1 MHSKQ
6 QHRQS
11 MRWLAL
17 WGTLLAVCFAA
28 ISASALYGTRQD
40 AGQAARDASANLA
53 LMVATNIERDVER
66 IDISLQAVID
76 NLRRPDIQGLS
87 DELRHLVLFDRID
100 HTRGLGAV
108 LVVDAKGDVIYNSST
123 PRGPKLNLA
132 QRDYFQALRNAQSHA
147 LYIAPPIHSE
157 LTRLWVIPVA
167 RRITLDDGSFGGLVV
182 GSMRVAH
189 MERMFDQ
196 LELGSAGSLKLMRS
210 DGTIMA
216 RFPEAS
222 SELGVRLQNVALFN
236 QYPTR
241 STGHF
246 DGPGRLT
253 GVARLYAYHSVGTL
267 PLVVVV
273 GLAQSDI
280 YAAWHVKALIIGL
293 IMAAS
298 LIATV
303 VLVWLL
309 RSELQRRVAAERAAS
324 RNERRYRLLA
334 ENSVDTIVMS
344 GADGRVSYI
353 SPAIV
358 DVLGWTPADIEGKRI
373 SDFVHKDHLMVLDDQ
388 DTDDS
393 APATLTFPARHRDG
407 EWIWLEARVRRLSG
421 DIDGASYISNVRDVS
436 GRKKAEQAL
445 EAANAQLQAM
455 AATDALTNLANRR
468 RFDETLDREWRRSI
482 RDGTELALLL
492 IDADH
497 FKALNDYYGHQQG
510 DVYLKSIAGIIQECI
525 RRPGDMAARYG
536 GEEFAVLLP
545 RTSTD
550 GALII
555 AEKIRCAVHDA
566 RIPHVKGTEG
576 VMTVSIG
583 VYSLAP
589 ADGQSAADLVKR
601 ADAALYAAKHAGR
614 NRSCHFQGQALP
626 ETATP

>member
-1 MHSKQ
+1 MQSTQ

-17 WGTLLAVCFAA
+17 WGTVLAVCFAA

-40 AGQAARDASANLA
+40 AGLAARDASANLS
-53 LMVATNIERDVER
+53 LMVANNIERDVER

-108 LVVDAKGDVIYNSST
+108 LVIDAKGDVIHNSSMLRS
-123 PRGPKLNLA
+123 PAMNLA
-132 QRDYFQALRNAQSHA
+132 QRDYFQALRNAQSQT
-147 LYIAPPIHSE
+147 LYIAPPVRTE
-157 LTRLWVIPVA
+157 LAGLWVIPVA
-167 RRITLDDGSFGGLVV
+167 RRITLADGGFGGLVV

-189 MERMFDQ
+189 MERLFEQ
-196 LELGSAGSLKLMRS
+196 LELGSAGSLRLLRA

-216 RFPEAS
+216 RFPEAGS
-222 SELGVRLQNVALFN
+222 SLGQRLQDVSLFE
-236 QYPTR
+236 QYPMKPA
-241 STGHF
+241 GHF
-246 DGPGRLT
+246 DGIGRLT
-253 GVARLYAYHSVGTL
+253 GVARLYAYHSVGEL

-309 RSELQRRVAAERAAS
+309 GSELQRRVAAERAAS

-344 GADGRVSYI
+344 GANGRVSYI

-358 DVLGWTPADIEGKRI
+358 DVLGWTPANIEGKHI
-373 SDFVHKDHLMVLDDQ
+373 SDFVHKDHLMVLADHAA
-388 DTDDS
+388 DDS
-393 APATLTFPARHRDG
+393 APATLTFPAKHRNG

-445 EAANAQLQAM
+445 QAANVQLEAM

-468 RFDETLDREWRRSI
+468 RFDETLDSEWRRAI

-492 IDADH
+492 IDADD

-510 DVYLKSIAGIIQECI
+510 DVYLKSMAQMIQECI

-545 RTSTD
+545 RTSTE
-550 GALII
+550 GAWII
-555 AEKIRCAVHDA
+555 AEKIRCTVHGA
-566 RIPHVKGTEG
+566 QIPHVKGTEG

-583 VYSLAP
+583 VYSQAP
-589 ADGQSAADLVKR
+589 AEGQSAAGLVKR

-614 NRSCHFQGQALP
+614 NRSCRFEEQALS
-626 ETATP
+626 ETAAP